1 MKTLRSAREDPPLQE
16 VNLKVAD
23 VKAQD
28 RGKGIVWIDPEAGRK
43 LFLSTGDVVQISGK
57 RSTVAIAGEPVQ
69 SDYKLRTVRMDGLTR
84 FNAGVGLGEN
94 AKIQKIVP
102 KNARKIVTAPVDR
115 AIKVPGSTQ
124 SLKNS
129 LLGRALVQGDI
140 LTPISLKRRQETVRE
155 MPNLFDWFFGDL
167 QSGGGGGQYGLSDMQ
182 FKVISTIPKGPVR
195 ITSETVMEVRP
206 EPTETGEGMMVVVTY
221 DDIGGLKEE
230 INRVR
235 EMIELPLRHPEVFN
249 RLGVEPPKGVLLFGA
264 PGTGKTLIARAVASE
279 SDAYFIS
286 ITGPEIMSK
295 FYGESEKRIRDLFKE
310 AEQNSP
316 SIIFIDELDAIAPKR
331 EEVTGEVE
339 RRVVAQILSL
349 MDGLKSRGRVIVI
362 GATNRENALDPAIRR
377 PGRFDREI
385 EMGVPDR
392 PARKE
397 ILQIHTR
404 GMPLSDDVALDDLAE
419 RTHGFVG
426 ADLEALC
433 KEAAMSALRRVL
445 PEINLEEEMIPPEIL
460 DKLVVKRE
468 DFEASL
474 RSVEPSA
481 LREVLIEIPRVTW
494 EDIGGLASVK
504 QELREAIEWPL
515 KYPES
520 FKRLGITPPKGIL
533 LYGPPGTGKTL
544 MAKAVANESSANFIS
559 IKGPSVLSKWVGES
573 EKAIRETFRKAR
585 QASPSIV
592 FLDELDAICPRRGVS
607 ADAHVTER
615 MVTQLLTELD
625 GLEELKDVVVIAATN
640 RPDII
645 DTALIRPGRI
655 DRQLLMTTPNQ
666 AEREEILRIH
676 SRDMPLGPDV
686 DLAEIARGSE
696 GYVGSDLESVCRESA
711 MLAIREDRDAEKV
724 MGSHFEE
731 ALRKVGPSVTDDIM
745 TMYRRIGGD
754 FGRQYSRE
762 ISEYTR

>member
-1 MKTLRSAREDPPLQE
+1 MEDNPE
-16 VNLKVAD
+16 VILKVAE
-23 VKAQD
+23 VKTGDA
-28 RGKGIVWIDPEAGRK
+28 GKGIVWIDPEVGKR
-43 LFLSTGDVVQISGK
+43 LSLATGDAVQICGK
-57 RSTVAIAGEPVQ
+57 RSTAAIVGEPLP
-69 SDYKLRTVRMDGLTR
+69 SDRKLRTIRMDGLTR
-84 FNAGVGLGEN
+84 VNAGVGLGESVR
-94 AKIQKIVP
+94 IQKVVP
-102 KNARKIVTAPVDR
+102 KEARRIVLAPVDR
-115 AIKVPGSTQ
+115 PIKGPGSTQ

-140 LTPISLKRRQETVRE
+140 VTPLSLRRKQETVRE

-167 QSGGGGGQYGLSDMQ
+167 QAGTGGSHYGISELQ
-182 FKVISTIPKGPVR
+182 FRVVSTIPKGTVR
-195 ITSETVMEVRP
+195 ISSGTVVEVRP
-206 EPTETGEGMMVVVTY
+206 EPAEAGEGMMVVVTY
-221 DDIGGLKEE
+221 DDIGGLKDE

-235 EMIELPLRHPEVFN
+235 EMIELPLRHPEVFA
-249 RLGVEPPKGVLLFGA
+249 RLGIEPPKGVLLYGP

-279 SDAYFIS
+279 ADAYFIS

-310 AEQNSP
+310 AEQNAP

-385 EMGVPDR
+385 EIGVPDR
-392 PARKE
+392 QGRKE

-404 GMPLSDDVALDDLAE
+404 GMPLTEDVDLDDLAE

-445 PEINLEEEMIPPEIL
+445 PEMDLEQEMIPPEVL
-460 DKLVVKRE
+460 EKLVVTRG

-474 RSVEPSA
+474 KVVEPSA
-481 LREVLIEIPRVTW
+481 LREVMIEIPRVTW
-494 EDIGGLASVK
+494 DDIGGMAQVK
-504 QELREAIEWPL
+504 RELREAIEWPL
-515 KYPES
+515 KYPET
-520 FKRLGITPPKGIL
+520 FKRMGITPPKGIL

-544 MAKAVANESSANFIS
+544 VAKAVASESAANFIS
-559 IKGPSVLSKWVGES
+559 IKGPSILSKWVGES
-573 EKAIRETFRKAR
+573 ERAIRETFRKAR
-585 QASPSIV
+585 QAAPSIV
-592 FLDELDAICPRRGVS
+592 FLDELDAICPRRGMS
-607 ADAHVTER
+607 ADSHVSER

-640 RPDII
+640 RPDMI

-655 DRQLLMTTPNQ
+655 DRQLLISAPD
-666 AEREEILRIH
+666 AREREEILRIH
-676 SRDMPLGPDV
+676 TRGMPLAADV
-686 DLAEIARGSE
+686 DIRDIARRTD
-696 GYVGSDLESVCRESA
+696 GYVGSDLASVCREAA
-711 MLAIREDRDAEKV
+711 MLALREDMQAKV
-724 MGSHFEE
+724 VRGAHFEE
-731 ALRKVGPSVTDDIM
+731 ALRKIGPSVTEEIM
-745 TMYRRIGGD
+745 NMYRRIGGN
-754 FGRQYSRE
+754 FAKQYSHE
-762 ISEYTR
+762 ITEYTR

>member
-1 MKTLRSAREDPPLQE
+1 
-16 VNLKVAD
+16 
-23 VKAQD
+23 
-28 RGKGIVWIDPEAGRK
+28 
-43 LFLSTGDVVQISGK
+43 
-57 RSTVAIAGEPVQ
+57 
-69 SDYKLRTVRMDGLTR
+69 
-84 FNAGVGLGEN
+84 
-94 AKIQKIVP
+94 
-102 KNARKIVTAPVDR
+102 
-115 AIKVPGSTQ
+115 
-124 SLKNS
+124 
-129 LLGRALVQGDI
+129 
-140 LTPISLKRRQETVRE
+140 
-155 MPNLFDWFFGDL
+155 
-167 QSGGGGGQYGLSDMQ
+167 
-182 FKVISTIPKGPVR
+182 
-195 ITSETVMEVRP
+195 
-206 EPTETGEGMMVVVTY
+206 VVVR
-221 DDIGGLKEE
+221 GW

-235 EMIELPLRHPEVFN
+235 EMIELPLRHPEVFG

-279 SDAYFIS
+279 ADAYFIS

-295 FYGESEKRIRDLFKE
+295 FYGESEKRIRDIFKE
-310 AEQNSP
+310 ADQNSP

-385 EMGVPDR
+385 EIGVPDR
-392 PARKE
+392 SGRKE

-404 GMPLSDDVALDDLAE
+404 GMPLGEDFDLNNLSE

-433 KEAAMSALRRVL
+433 KEAAMSALRRIL
-445 PEINLEEEMIPPEIL
+445 PEIDLEQEMIPPEIL
-460 DKLVVKRE
+460 TKLVVTGE
-468 DFEASL
+468 DFESSL

-481 LREVLIEIPRVTW
+481 LREVMIEIPRVTW
-494 EDIGGLASVK
+494 DDIGGLTEVK

-515 KYPES
+515 KYPET
-520 FKRLGITPPKGIL
+520 FKRVGITPPKGIL

-544 MAKAVANESSANFIS
+544 VAKAVANESSANFIS
-559 IKGPSVLSKWVGES
+559 IKGPSILSKWVGES

-592 FLDELDAICPRRGVS
+592 FLDELDAICPRRGIS
-607 ADAHVTER
+607 ADSHVTER

-655 DRQLLMTTPNQ
+655 DRQLLISPPNRE
-666 AEREEILRIH
+666 EREEILRIH
-676 SRDMPLGPDV
+676 TKDMPLGTDV
-686 DLAEIARGSE
+686 DLQSIAKKTE
-696 GYVGSDLESVCRESA
+696 GYVGSDLANVCREAA
-711 MLAIREDRDAEKV
+711 MLSIRENRETESV
-724 MGSHFEE
+724 EPRHFEE
-731 ALRKVGPSVTDDIM
+731 ALDKTGPSVNDDIM
-745 TMYRRIGGD
+745 NTYRRIGGN
-754 FGRQYSRE
+754 FGRQYSQE
-762 ISEYTR
+762 ILEYTR

>member
-1 MKTLRSAREDPPLQE
+1 MESIPET
-16 VNLKVAD
+16 NLKVAE
-23 VKAQD
+23 VKTGDA
-28 RGKGIVWIDPEAGRK
+28 GKGIVWIDPEVGK
-43 LFLSTGDVVQISGK
+43 QLFLSTGNVVQISGK
-57 RSTVAIAGEPVQ
+57 KSTVAIVGEPLR
-69 SDYKLRTVRMDGLTR
+69 SDYKLRTIRMDGLTR
-84 FNAGVGLGEN
+84 FNAGIGLGESV
-94 AKIQKIVP
+94 KIQKVTP
-102 KNARKIVTAPVDR
+102 KEARKIVVAPVDR

-140 LTPISLKRRQETVRE
+140 LTPISLRRRQETVRE

-167 QSGGGGGQYGLSDMQ
+167 QAGGGGGQYGLSELQ

-195 ITSETVMEVRP
+195 VTQNTLMEVRS
-206 EPTETGEGMMVVVTY
+206 EPAESGEGMMVIITY
-221 DDIGGLKEE
+221 DDIGGLKDE

-235 EMIELPLRHPEVFN
+235 EMIELPLRHPEVFS
-249 RLGVEPPKGVLLFGA
+249 RLGIEPPKGVLLFGS

-316 SIIFIDELDAIAPKR
+316 SIIFIDELDAIVPKR

-385 EMGVPDR
+385 EIGVPDR
-392 PARKE
+392 EGRKE

-404 GMPLSDDVALDDLAE
+404 GMPLDDSVNLDALAS

-433 KEAAMSALRRVL
+433 KEAAMSALRRIL
-445 PEINLEEEMIPPEIL
+445 PEINLEEEMIPSEIL
-460 DKLVVKRE
+460 DRLIVNRG
-468 DFEASL
+468 DFESSL
-474 RSVEPSA
+474 KTVEPSA

-494 EDIGGLASVK
+494 NDIGGMEEVK
-504 QELREAIEWPL
+504 RDLREAIEWPL
-515 KYPES
+515 KYPET
-520 FKRLGITPPKGIL
+520 FKRMGITPPKGIL

-544 MAKAVANESSANFIS
+544 VAKAVASESDANFLS

-573 EKAIRETFRKAR
+573 EKAIREIFRKAR
-585 QASPSIV
+585 QAAPSIV

-607 ADAHVTER
+607 ADSHVTER
-615 MVTQLLTELD
+615 MVSQLLTELD

-655 DRQLLMTTPNQ
+655 DRQLLISTPNQ

-676 SRDMPLGPDV
+676 ARGMPLADDV
-686 DLAEIARGSE
+686 DIGDIARRTD
-696 GYVGSDLESVCRESA
+696 GYVGSDLESVCREAA
-711 MLAIREDRDAEKV
+711 MLAIRENKDIEKV
-724 MGSHFEE
+724 RSEHFEE
-731 ALRKVGPSVTDDIM
+731 SLKKVGPSVTDNIM
-745 TMYRRIGGD
+745 NMYRRIGGNFD
-754 FGRQYSRE
+754 KQYSNE
-762 ISEYTR
+762 ILEYTR

>member
-1 MKTLRSAREDPPLQE
+1 LGSLLPNNTPE
-16 VNLKVAD
+16 VSLKVAE
-23 VKAQD
+23 VKTGD
-28 RGKGIVWIDPEAGRK
+28 SGKGIVWIDPEVGNE
-43 LFLSTGDVVQISGK
+43 LSLSTGSVVQISGK
-57 RSTVAIAGEPVQ
+57 RSTVAIVGEPLR
-69 SDYKLRTVRMDGLTR
+69 SDRKLRTIRMDGLTR
-84 FNAGVGLGEN
+84 FNAGSGLGE
-94 AKIQKIVP
+94 AVRIQKVEP
-102 KNARKIVTAPVDR
+102 KEARKVVVAPVDR
-115 AIKVPGSTQ
+115 TIKVPGPTQ

-129 LLGRALVQGDI
+129 LLGRALIQGDI
-140 LTPISLKRRQETVRE
+140 LTPVSLRRRQETVKD

-167 QSGGGGGQYGLSDMQ
+167 STGSGGGQYGLSELQ
-182 FKVISTIPKGPVR
+182 FKVVNTVPKGAVQVSR
-195 ITSETVMEVRP
+195 KTSVEVRP
-206 EPTETGEGMMVVVTY
+206 EPAEAGDGLMVVVTY
-221 DDIGGLKEE
+221 DDIGGLRDE

-249 RLGVEPPKGVLLFGA
+249 RLGIEPPKGVLLYGP

-295 FYGESEKRIRDLFKE
+295 FYGESEKRIRNLFKE

-331 EEVTGEVE
+331 EDVTGEVE

-349 MDGLKSRGRVIVI
+349 MDGLKSRGKVVVI

-385 EMGVPDR
+385 EVGVPDR
-392 PARKE
+392 EGRRE
-397 ILQIHTR
+397 ILHIHTR
-404 GMPLSDDVALDDLAE
+404 GMPLSEDVDLEAMSD

-445 PEINLEEEMIPPEIL
+445 PEINLEEEIIPTEVL
-460 DKLVVKRE
+460 DKLIVDTD
-468 DFEASL
+468 DFDQSL

-481 LREVLIEIPRVTW
+481 LREVLVEIPKITW
-494 EDIGGLASVK
+494 DDIGGLTEIK
-504 QELREAIEWPL
+504 RELREAIEWPL
-515 KYPES
+515 KYPDT
-520 FKRLGITPPKGIL
+520 FGRMGITPPKGIL

-544 MAKAVANESSANFIS
+544 VAKAVANESSANFIS

-585 QASPSIV
+585 QAAPSII

-607 ADAHVTER
+607 ADSHVSER

-645 DTALIRPGRI
+645 DPALIRPGRI
-655 DRQLLMTTPNQ
+655 DRQLLIQAPNQ
-666 AEREEILRIH
+666 EEREEILTIH
-676 SRDMPLGPDV
+676 TRGMPRAEDV
-686 DLAEIARGSE
+686 DLSQIASKTE
-696 GYVGSDLESVCRESA
+696 GYVGSDLASVCREAA
-711 MLAIREDRDAEKV
+711 MLAIREDINIKV
-724 MGSHFEE
+724 VSKRQFDE
-731 ALRKVGPSVTDDIM
+731 ALRKIGPSVTRDIM
-745 TMYRRIGGD
+745 ETYQRIGGE
-754 FGRQYSRE
+754 FGRHYSRE
-762 ISEYTR
+762 ILEYTR

>member
-1 MKTLRSAREDPPLQE
+1 LDKKPS
-16 VNLKVAD
+16 VSLKVAE
-23 VKAQD
+23 VKTGD
-28 RGKGIVWIDPEAGRK
+28 SGKGIVWLDPEVAEK
-43 LFLSTGDVVQISGK
+43 LGLSTGNVLLISGK
-57 RSTVAIAGEPVQ
+57 RSTVAIVGEPLPN
-69 SDYKLRTVRMDGLTR
+69 DFKLRTIRMDGLTR
-84 FNAGVGLGEN
+84 FNAGIGLGESV
-94 AKIQKIVP
+94 KVEKVTP
-102 KNARKIVTAPVDR
+102 KEARKIVVAPVDR
-115 AIKVPGSTQ
+115 AIKLPTSTQ
-124 SLKNS
+124 NLKTS

-140 LTPISLKRRQETVRE
+140 MTPLSLRRRQETVRE

-167 QSGGGGGQYGLSDMQ
+167 QSGTGGQYGLSELQ
-182 FKVISTIPKGPVR
+182 FKVISTTPKGPVR
-195 ITSETVMEVRP
+195 VDRNTIVEART
-206 EPTETGEGMMVVVTY
+206 EPAEAGEGMMVVVTY
-221 DDIGGLKEE
+221 DDIGGLKDE

-235 EMIELPLRHPEVFN
+235 EMIELPLRHPEVFG

-279 SDAYFIS
+279 ADAYFIS

-295 FYGESEKRIRDLFKE
+295 FYGESEKRIRDIFKE
-310 AEQNSP
+310 ADQNSP

-385 EMGVPDR
+385 EIGVPDR
-392 PARKE
+392 QGRKE

-404 GMPLSDDVALDDLAE
+404 GMPLQEDVDLMDLSQ

-433 KEAAMSALRRVL
+433 KEAAMSALRRIL
-445 PEINLEEEMIPPEIL
+445 PEIDLEQEMIPQEIL
-460 DKLVVKRE
+460 SKLVVTGE
-468 DFEASL
+468 DFESSL

-481 LREVLIEIPRVTW
+481 LREVMIEIPRVTW
-494 EDIGGLASVK
+494 DDIGGLHEIK

-515 KYPES
+515 KYPET
-520 FKRLGITPPKGIL
+520 FKRVGITPPKGIL

-544 MAKAVANESSANFIS
+544 VAKAVANESSANFIS
-559 IKGPSVLSKWVGES
+559 IKGPSILSKWVGES

-592 FLDELDAICPRRGVS
+592 FLDELDAICPRRGIS
-607 ADAHVTER
+607 ADSHVTER

-655 DRQLLMTTPNQ
+655 DRQLLINPPNRD
-666 AEREEILRIH
+666 EREEILKIH
-676 SRDMPLGPDV
+676 TREMPLGDGV
-686 DLAEIARGSE
+686 DLLAIAKKTD
-696 GYVGSDLESVCRESA
+696 GYVGSDLASICREAA
-711 MLAIREDRDAEKV
+711 MLSIRENMETKSVDTR
-724 MGSHFEE
+724 HFDE
-731 ALRKVGPSVTDDIM
+731 ALEKIGPSVNDDIM
-745 TMYRRIGGD
+745 NMYRRIGGN

-762 ISEYTR
+762 ILEYTR

>member
-1 MKTLRSAREDPPLQE
+1 MERAPE
-16 VNLKVAD
+16 VTLKVAE
-23 VKAQD
+23 VKTGD
-28 RGKGIVWIDPEAGRK
+28 SGKGIVWVDPDAGTE
-43 LFLSTGDVVQISGK
+43 LGLSTGNVVQISGK
-57 RSTVAIAGEPVQ
+57 RSTVAIVGEPLP
-69 SDYKLRTVRMDGLTR
+69 SDQKLRTIRMDGLTR
-84 FNAGVGLGEN
+84 FNAGIGLGEN
-94 AKIQKIVP
+94 VRIQRVVP
-102 KNARKIVTAPVDR
+102 KEARKIIVAPVDR
-115 AIKVPGSTQ
+115 AVKLPGSTQ
-124 SLKNS
+124 NLKTS

-140 LTPISLKRRQETVRE
+140 LTPLSLRRRQETVRE

-167 QSGGGGGQYGLSDMQ
+167 QSGTGGQYGLSELQ
-182 FKVISTIPKGPVR
+182 FKVVSTTPKGAVR
-195 ITSETVMEVRP
+195 VDRNTIVEVRS
-206 EPTETGEGMMVVVTY
+206 EPAEAGEGMMVIVTY

-235 EMIELPLRHPEVFN
+235 EMIELPLRHPEVFS
-249 RLGVEPPKGVLLFGA
+249 RLGIEPPKGVLLYGA

-279 SDAYFIS
+279 ADAYFIS

-295 FYGESEKRIRDLFKE
+295 FYGESEKRIRDIFKE

-385 EMGVPDR
+385 EIGVPDR
-392 PARKE
+392 EGRKE

-404 GMPLSDDVALDDLAE
+404 GMPLGKDVGLGNLSE

-426 ADLEALC
+426 ADVEALC
-433 KEAAMSALRRVL
+433 KEAAMSALRRIL
-445 PEINLEEEMIPPEIL
+445 PEINLEEEMIPAEVL
-460 DKLVVKRE
+460 NKLVVNRE

-474 RSVEPSA
+474 RTVEPSA

-494 EDIGGLASVK
+494 DDIGGLSQVK

-515 KYPES
+515 KYPET
-520 FKRLGITPPKGIL
+520 FKRVGITPPKGIL

-544 MAKAVANESSANFIS
+544 VAKAVASESAANFIS

-607 ADAHVTER
+607 ADSHVTER

-645 DTALIRPGRI
+645 DTALLRPGRI
-655 DRQLLMTTPNQ
+655 DRQLLINPPDR

-676 SRDMPLGPDV
+676 TREMPLGEGV
-686 DLAEIARGSE
+686 DIADIARRTD
-696 GYVGSDLESVCRESA
+696 GYAGSDLSSVCREAA
-711 MLAIREDRDAEKV
+711 MLAIREDKDTRSVDV
-724 MGSHFEE
+724 RHFEE
-731 ALRKVGPSVTDDIM
+731 ALGKIGPSVTDDIM
-745 TMYRRIGGD
+745 NMYRRIGGS
-754 FGRQYSRE
+754 FGRQYSKE
-762 ISEYTR
+762 ILEYTR